1 MLCYYVSAVQC
12 CARALEG
19 LVRAAS
25 AALGGRRAR
34 KREALKSDK
43 WGASV
48 DRGQRAALTLKS
60 PPPSPLLATLA
71 AQPHYL

>member
-1 MLCYYVSAVQC
+1 MLLRLSCLVC

-19 LVRAAS
+19 LVRAAP
-25 AALGGRRAR
+25 AALGRRRVR
-34 KREALKSDK
+34 KREAFKSDK

-60 PPPSPLLATLA
+60 PPPPHLATLA